1 MSLLSFTR
9 CFIGA
14 GGEQAATAL
23 TTAMVKMAPETAT
36 AAELKNME
44 QDLDAAGQ
52 LISRL
57 QRELTDERHAYDAIN
72 VRYTQ
77 MMGAAENLQHQIDT
91 ASFLKDPLQASLGTL
106 VAQIEEMVPELDQ
119 DKKDINSTQALL
131 TEAEAA
137 YRAKASALT
146 GAKAKLTRAKND
158 MAHATLEEQRAAS
171 RAETARAVAG
181 LSSGSGSG
189 INVALD
195 AMTRTA
201 RATRDRAAALDM
213 KAEALSGA
221 KTAEEDR
228 TSPRQW
234 RRLPERLQ
242 MLRSPTGWRLCNGPK
257 HRIFE
262 SARSERKILFGGAHQ
277 VRAAR
282 RTIIVTRR
290 TDGSNPA
297 PSSAESCANPTSYEV
312 DFPHPYARAGAVLRP
327 LCPSLL
333 PLRKM
338 PSRPAQ

>member
-77 MMGAAENLQHQIDT
+77 MMGATENLQHQIDT
-91 ASFLKDPLQASLGTL
+91 ASFLKEPLQASLATL

-119 DKKDINSTQALL
+119 DTKDIDSTQALL
-131 TEAEAA
+131 TEAEAE
-137 YRAKASALT
+137 YQAKATALT
-146 GAKAKLTRAKND
+146 GAKAKLTRAGQD
-158 MAHATLEEQRAAS
+158 MIHATLEEQRAAS

-181 LSSGSGSG
+181 LSSGGGRG

-195 AMTRTA
+195 AMTPA
-201 RATRDRAAALDM
+201 GRADR
-213 KAEALSGA
+213 
-221 KTAEEDR
+221 R
-228 TSPRQW
+228 
-234 RRLPERLQ
+234 
-242 MLRSPTGWRLCNGPK
+242 
-257 HRIFE
+257 
-262 SARSERKILFGGAHQ
+262 
-277 VRAAR
+277 
-282 RTIIVTRR
+282 
-290 TDGSNPA
+290 
-297 PSSAESCANPTSYEV
+297 
-312 DFPHPYARAGAVLRP
+312 
-327 LCPSLL
+327 
-333 PLRKM
+333 
-338 PSRPAQ
+338 

>member
-1 MSLLSFTR
+1 MSLLSFTK

-72 VRYTQ
+72 ARYTQ
-77 MMGAAENLQHQIDT
+77 MMGAAENLQHQID
-91 ASFLKDPLQASLGTL
+91 AAGFLKEPLQASLATL
-106 VAQIEEMVPELDQ
+106 VAKIEEIVPELDQ
-119 DKKDINSTQALL
+119 DKKDIDATQALL
-131 TEAEAA
+131 REAEAA
-137 YRAKASALT
+137 YQAKATALT

-181 LSSGSGSG
+181 LGSGSGSGSG

-201 RATRDRAAALDM
+201 QATRDRAAALDM
-213 KAEALSGA
+213 KAKALSGA
-221 KTAEEDR
+221 KTAEEDPNIAAAMAAAAG
-228 TSPRQW
+228 TAANATVAD
-234 RRLPERLQ
+234 RLAALQ
-242 MLRSPTGWRLCNGPK
+242 Q
-257 HRIFE
+257 
-262 SARSERKILFGGAHQ
+262 RK
-277 VRAAR
+277 
-282 RTIIVTRR
+282 
-290 TDGSNPA
+290 
-297 PSSAESCANPTSYEV
+297 
-312 DFPHPYARAGAVLRP
+312 
-327 LCPSLL
+327 
-333 PLRKM
+333 
-338 PSRPAQ
+338 

>member
-1 MSLLSFTR
+1 MSLLSFTK

-72 VRYTQ
+72 ARYTQ

-91 ASFLKDPLQASLGTL
+91 ASFLKDPLQASLATL
-106 VAQIEEMVPELDQ
+106 VAQIEEMVPQLDQ
-119 DKKDINSTQALL
+119 DKHDINSTQALL

-146 GAKAKLTRAKND
+146 GAKAKLNRAKND
-158 MAHATLEEQRAAS
+158 MDHATLEEQRAAS

-195 AMTRTA
+195 AMTRA
-201 RATRDRAAALDM
+201 AQATRDRAAALDM
-213 KAEALSGA
+213 KAKALNGA
-221 KTAEEDR
+221 KSAEEDPNIAAAMAAA
-228 TSPRQW
+228 TGTAANATVAD
-234 RRLPERLQ
+234 RLAALQ
-242 MLRSPTGWRLCNGPK
+242 Q
-257 HRIFE
+257 
-262 SARSERKILFGGAHQ
+262 RK
-277 VRAAR
+277 
-282 RTIIVTRR
+282 
-290 TDGSNPA
+290 
-297 PSSAESCANPTSYEV
+297 
-312 DFPHPYARAGAVLRP
+312 
-327 LCPSLL
+327 
-333 PLRKM
+333 
-338 PSRPAQ
+338 

>member
-1 MSLLSFTR
+1 MSLLSFTK

-23 TTAMVKMAPETAT
+23 TTAMVRMAPETAT

-72 VRYTQ
+72 ARYTQ
-77 MMGAAENLQHQIDT
+77 MMGAAENLQRQIDT
-91 ASFLKDPLQASLGTL
+91 ASFLKDPLQASLATL
-106 VAQIEEMVPELDQ
+106 VAQIEEMVPQLDQ
-119 DKKDINSTQALL
+119 DKDDINSTQALL

-137 YRAKASALT
+137 YRAKASALA

-181 LSSGSGSG
+181 LSSGSGTSG

-201 RATRDRAAALDM
+201 QTTRDRAAALDM
-213 KAEALSGA
+213 KAKALNGA
-221 KTAEEDR
+221 KSAEEDPNIAAAMAAA
-228 TSPRQW
+228 TGTAANATVAD
-234 RRLPERLQ
+234 RLAALQ
-242 MLRSPTGWRLCNGPK
+242 Q
-257 HRIFE
+257 
-262 SARSERKILFGGAHQ
+262 RK
-277 VRAAR
+277 
-282 RTIIVTRR
+282 
-290 TDGSNPA
+290 
-297 PSSAESCANPTSYEV
+297 
-312 DFPHPYARAGAVLRP
+312 
-327 LCPSLL
+327 
-333 PLRKM
+333 
-338 PSRPAQ
+338 